1 MVVISVGILFA
12 AAELF
17 LARSGEASIVSF
29 YLTNPF
35 KFVTFP
41 NTLKDT
47 YSPTNWNVSDSP
59 SLIYMVV

>member
-1 MVVISVGILFA
+1 VISVGILFA
-12 AAELF
+12 SAELF

-35 KFVTFP
+35 KLVTLP

-47 YSPTNWNVSDSP
+47 YSPTN
-59 SLIYMVV
+59 